1 MVSHPPPPTFQE
13 HATSLPPPPPSHPPA
28 APTSV
33 SIARL
38 AALDSKPA
46 PRGHVLLAEVEGDI
60 PAALELETG
69 TVYANPFRRTAH
81 LVALLELHAKAA

>member
-1 MVSHPPPPTFQE
+1 M
-13 HATSLPPPPPSHPPA
+13 
-28 APTSV
+28 APTSLRTAG
-33 SIARL
+33 SSDKRLIARL

-60 PAALELETG
+60 PAALEIETG

>member
-1 MVSHPPPPTFQE
+1 MTVSP
-13 HATSLPPPPPSHPPA
+13 TSLRTA
-28 APTSV
+28 GTSDQRL
-33 SIARL
+33 IARL
-38 AALDSKPA
+38 AALDSKAA

>member
-1 MVSHPPPPTFQE
+1 M
-13 HATSLPPPPPSHPPA
+13 
-28 APTSV
+28 APTSLRTAG
-33 SIARL
+33 SSDQRLIARL

>member
-1 MVSHPPPPTFQE
+1 M
-13 HATSLPPPPPSHPPA
+13 
-28 APTSV
+28 APTSLRTAGSSDQRLV
-33 SIARL
+33 ARL

>member
-1 MVSHPPPPTFQE
+1 MSP
-13 HATSLPPPPPSHPPA
+13 TSLRA
-28 APTSV
+28 A
-33 SIARL
+33 SISDARHLKRL

-46 PRGHVLLAEVEGDI
+46 PRGHVLVAEVEDDI

>member
-1 MVSHPPPPTFQE
+1 M
-13 HATSLPPPPPSHPPA
+13 
-28 APTSV
+28 
-33 SIARL
+33 
-38 AALDSKPA
+38 
-46 PRGHVLLAEVEGDI
+46 LLAEVEGDI